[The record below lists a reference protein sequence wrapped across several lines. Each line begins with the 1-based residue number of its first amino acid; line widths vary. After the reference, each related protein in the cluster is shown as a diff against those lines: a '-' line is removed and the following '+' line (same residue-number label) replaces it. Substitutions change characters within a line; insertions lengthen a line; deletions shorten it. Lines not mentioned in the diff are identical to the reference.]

1 MNKRI
6 FAILPVF
13 FVLFFSASI
22 FAQMQ
27 TANIKIA
34 FIDTAGFYDEKA
46 GITKLVNATKQLD
59 TEFSARYKELQDGS
73 TKLQTIS
80 KELENMQKL
89 PQQQFNQTA
98 YNTKRDEGERL
109 QRDLNYKKTDYETAY
124 NKRRTELITPI
135 SQDIG
140 KAIDE
145 FAQKNGYGVILD
157 IGKFADAGSVLFFAQ
172 TADATKDFITFYNAR
187 PASAAASK

>member
-13 FVLFFSASI
+13 FVLLFSASI
-22 FAQMQ
+22 FAQTQ
-27 TANIKIA
+27 PSNIKIA
-34 FIDTAGFYDEKA
+34 FIDTAGFYDEKV

-59 TEFSARYKELQDGS
+59 TEFAARFKELQDGG
-73 TKLQTIS
+73 TKLQNIS

-98 YNTKRDEGERL
+98 FNTKRDEGERL

-124 NKRRTELITPI
+124 NKRRAELVNPI

-145 FAQKNGYGVILD
+145 FAQKNGFGVILD
-157 IGKFADAGSVLFFAQ
+157 IGKFADAGSVLYFSQA
-172 TADATKDFITFYNAR
+172 ADATKDFILFYNAR
-187 PASAAASK
+187 PASTTAPK